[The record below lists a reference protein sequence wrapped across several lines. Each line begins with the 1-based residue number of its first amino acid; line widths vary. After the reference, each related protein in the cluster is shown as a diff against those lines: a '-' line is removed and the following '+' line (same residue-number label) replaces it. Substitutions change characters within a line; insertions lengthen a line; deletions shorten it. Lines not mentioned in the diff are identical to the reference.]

1 MAENQDRVSSDG
13 LLMAHASDM
22 LHWVVLG
29 LLILGLLWA
38 AYKIG
43 KIVLRLAVGLAV
55 LGLVG
60 YALWLT
66 LHS

>member
-1 MAENQDRVSSDG
+1 
-13 LLMAHASDM
+13 MAHASDM